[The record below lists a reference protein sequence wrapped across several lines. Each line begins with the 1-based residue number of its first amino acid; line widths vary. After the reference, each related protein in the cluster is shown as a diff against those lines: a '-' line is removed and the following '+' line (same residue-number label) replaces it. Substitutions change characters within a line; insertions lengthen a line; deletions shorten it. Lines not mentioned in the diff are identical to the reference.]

1 MGVGE
6 IGMSLRDFYSLT
18 FNDYHYISKGYLQRD
33 EREWQRMRMQ
43 TALLINVHLAKD
55 KHISPEELFVLPS
68 DKLITKKKLA
78 PTKEDFENAIERY
91 NKK

>member
-6 IGMSLRDFYSLT
+6 IGMSLKDFYSLT

-55 KHISPEELFVLPS
+55 KHVLPEDLFALPS
-68 DKLITKKKLA
+68 DRLIKKKK
-78 PTKEDFENAIERY
+78 PTPSKEDFQKAIERY
-91 NKK
+91 GKK